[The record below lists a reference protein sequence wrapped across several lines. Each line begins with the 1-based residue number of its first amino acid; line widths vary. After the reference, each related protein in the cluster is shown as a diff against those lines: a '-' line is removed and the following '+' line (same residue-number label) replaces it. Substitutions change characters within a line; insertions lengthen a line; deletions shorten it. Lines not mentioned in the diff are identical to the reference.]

1 MDTTT
6 ALAVGCCC
14 GALVL
19 LVLQQLFFALA
30 VSAILREGRAETAQ
44 ALGALRETL
53 TKGLE
58 EIEARLRRVE
68 RSCDTGGPR
77 ATDAE
82 RATPLGHEQR
92 CRRVSTMNDDQ
103 STPKVVHDIKR
114 WPEPESEGGPPAQHN
129 KSPCTSSA
137 ADAPRAA
144 ARPAAW
150 APQRLH
156 RPSPSIKTQSAGDA
170 ETPRSVFDRPN
181 MRVSS
186 SGRLQARSSSRSS
199 SSDNLEGAHAATA
212 PPRAQLK
219 TSRSP
224 STFSA
229 PVAWQARG
237 FPTEIRSGTRPVS
250 SGALFYANVVD
261 KMRREA
267 MRSALNA

>member
-14 GALVL
+14 GTLVL
-19 LVLQQLFFALA
+19 LVLQQLSFALA
-30 VSAILREGRAETAQ
+30 VSVILREGRAETAQ

-68 RSCDTGGPR
+68 RNCDTGGPR

-92 CRRVSTMNDDQ
+92 CRRVSTINDDQ

-114 WPEPESEGGPPAQHN
+114 WSEPEGKGRPPAQHN
-129 KSPCTSSA
+129 KSPSPNST
-137 ADAPRAA
+137 ADAPRAPE
-144 ARPAAW
+144 RPSAW
-150 APQRLH
+150 APLRLH
-156 RPSPSIKTQSAGDA
+156 RPSPSISKTPSAGDA

-181 MRVSS
+181 MRASS
-186 SGRLQARSSSRSS
+186 GGRLQGRSSSRSPS
-199 SSDNLEGAHAATA
+199 SGSREGAQPAM
-212 PPRAQLK
+212 K
-219 TSRSP
+219 KSRSASKL
-224 STFSA
+224 ST

-237 FPTEIRSGTRPVS
+237 FPTTIRSGTGPVS
-250 SGALFYANVVD
+250 SGSLFYANVVD
-261 KMRREA
+261 KMRREQ
-267 MRSALNA
+267 SAPL

>member
-6 ALAVGCCC
+6 ALAVGCCG
-14 GALVL
+14 GALLVL

-30 VSAILREGRAETAQ
+30 VSRLLREGRAETEQ

-68 RSCDTGGPR
+68 RSCDTGGSR
-77 ATDAE
+77 ATNAE
-82 RATPLGHEQR
+82 RAAPCGPEPR
-92 CRRVSTMNDDQ
+92 CRRVSTLNDDQ

-156 RPSPSIKTQSAGDA
+156 RPSPSISKTPSAGDA

-186 SGRLQARSSSRSS
+186 SGRMQGRSPYQSS
-199 SSDNLEGAHAATA
+199 SSDGLEGPQAATA
-212 PPRAQLK
+212 PPRAK
-219 TSRSP
+219 MRRSA
-224 STFSA
+224 STAST

-237 FPTEIRSGTRPVS
+237 FPTEIRSGTGPVS
-250 SGALFYANVVD
+250 SGSLFYANVVD

-267 MRSALNA
+267 SAPL

>member
-6 ALAVGCCC
+6 ALAVGCCG
-14 GALVL
+14 GALLVL
-19 LVLQQLFFALA
+19 LVLQQLFFTLA
-30 VSAILREGRAETAQ
+30 VSALLREGRAETAQ

-53 TKGLE
+53 TKGLG

-82 RATPLGHEQR
+82 RATPRGPEQHY
-92 CRRVSTMNDDQ
+92 RRVSTMNDDQ

-114 WPEPESEGGPPAQHN
+114 WPEPEVKGRPPAHRK
-129 KSPCTSSA
+129 KSPSPSSSA
-137 ADAPRAA
+137 EAPRAA

-156 RPSPSIKTQSAGDA
+156 RPSPSISKTPSAGDA

-186 SGRLQARSSSRSS
+186 SGRMQRRSSSRSS
-199 SSDNLEGAHAATA
+199 ASDGLEGPQAATA
-212 PPRAQLK
+212 PPPRAK
-219 TSRSP
+219 KSRSA
-224 STFSA
+224 STASTL
-229 PVAWQARG
+229 VAWQARG
-237 FPTEIRSGTRPVS
+237 FPKEIRSGTGPVS
-250 SGALFYANVVD
+250 SGSLFYADVVA
-261 KMRREA
+261 KMRRNP
-267 MRSALNA
+267 L